1 MLINLLIGFF
11 DNLLYLLVSFVW
23 YRDNLNKLC
32 IILGVFFKFFIVL
45 NKGIMWMLFVLVV
58 GL

>member
-1 MLINLLIGFF
+1 MGFF
-11 DNLLYLLVSFVW
+11 GNLLYLLVSVVW

-32 IILGVFFKFFIVL
+32 IIWGVFFKFFIVL
-45 NKGIMWMLFVLVV
+45 NKGIIWILFILVV